1 MAPVVVN
8 AATNMKYPFSQGS
21 VEERALFRVM
31 STEAQSGSHKMYFD
45 SKEQYM
51 SWRKSKIETDKAIAG
66 LNIHVV
72 PGIAASTSI

>member
-1 MAPVVVN
+1 MAPLVVN

-51 SWRKSKIETDKAIAG
+51 SWRKLKIEADKAIAG

-72 PGIAASTSI
+72 PGIASTSI